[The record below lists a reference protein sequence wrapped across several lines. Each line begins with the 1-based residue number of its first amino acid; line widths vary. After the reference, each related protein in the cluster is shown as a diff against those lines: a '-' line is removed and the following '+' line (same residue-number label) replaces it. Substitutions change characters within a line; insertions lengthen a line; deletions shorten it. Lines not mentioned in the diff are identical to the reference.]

1 MNQRGL
7 TLIELLITCS
17 ILGILLAIGIP
28 SFQQQLE
35 TSRTRAA
42 ADALLQA
49 IHLTRSK
56 AVSTNRRATLRRLDT
71 WHAGW
76 EVFYDRDFDGE
87 RDADEQQITTGTAL
101 IGVTIDGNGPLTN
114 YVSFIGSG
122 ESRYA
127 GTANGGGF
135 QAGTFTICPTTP
147 GEGYQLILARSGRV
161 RVDRVTAADCE

>member
-17 ILGILLAIGIP
+17 ILGVLLAIGIP

-35 TSRTRAA
+35 ANRTRAA

-49 IHLTRSK
+49 IRLTRSK

-87 RDADEQQITTGTAL
+87 RDANEQQITTGTAL
-101 IGVTIDGNGPLTN
+101 TGVTVNANGPLAN

-127 GTANGGGF
+127 GTASGGGF
-135 QAGTFTICPTTP
+135 QAGTFTICPTIP

-161 RVDRVTAADCE
+161 RVDRVAAAECE

>member
-1 MNQRGL
+1 MKQRGL

-35 TSRTRAA
+35 DSRTRAA
-42 ADALLQA
+42 ADTLLQA

-56 AVSTNRRATLRRLDT
+56 AVSTNRRATLRRLAT

-76 EVFYDRDFDGE
+76 EIFYDLDFDGE
-87 RDADEQQITTGTAL
+87 RDPDEPQIATGSELT
-101 IGVTIDGNGPLTN
+101 GVTVNGNGPLAT

-127 GTANGGGF
+127 GTASGGGF
-135 QAGTFTICPTTP
+135 QAGTFTICPTTQ
-147 GEGYQLILARSGRV
+147 GEGYQLVLARSGRV
-161 RVDRVTAADCE
+161 RVDRVAAADC